1 MDIRGSEPWGGFIPS
16 LLNAR
21 LLYKPANELEPPLV
35 FTEPWV
41 EAGKGQLDL
50 SNPGSQG
57 CGGLW
62 RLVLTETFCP
72 LL

>member
-1 MDIRGSEPWGGFIPS
+1 MFLIPF

-35 FTEPWV
+35 FTVPWV
-41 EAGKGQLDL
+41 GAGKGQLDL
-50 SNPGSQG
+50 SNRGSQE

-62 RLVLTETFCP
+62 RLVLTETFHP
-72 LL
+72 RL